1 VLLVSL
7 KGACCGGHAGT
18 GNAGR
23 EQLAW
28 RTDAD
33 PHRLER
39 KTRCSSSVG
48 TLAHTSDIDMPAS
61 THEMVRSPDG
71 GKFYASVHGGGT
83 FVRNE
88 DAGRHIAVIDLA
100 SRTLE
105 HFDVAA
111 PVAPHSVMMD
121 AYGALWSTGE
131 LNDLVMAID
140 PRSVAYRPPRRL
152 WS

>member
-1 VLLVSL
+1 
-7 KGACCGGHAGT
+7 
-18 GNAGR
+18 
-23 EQLAW
+23 
-28 RTDAD
+28 
-33 PHRLER
+33 
-39 KTRCSSSVG
+39 
-48 TLAHTSDIDMPAS
+48 MPAS

-105 HFDVAA
+105 HLIDVGA

>member
-1 VLLVSL
+1 
-7 KGACCGGHAGT
+7 
-18 GNAGR
+18 
-23 EQLAW
+23 
-28 RTDAD
+28 
-33 PHRLER
+33 
-39 KTRCSSSVG
+39 
-48 TLAHTSDIDMPAS
+48 
-61 THEMVRSPDG
+61 MVRSPDG
-71 GKFYASVHGGGT
+71 RKFYASVHGGGT

-105 HFDVAA
+105 HLIDVGA

-131 LNDLVMAID
+131 LNDLAVAID